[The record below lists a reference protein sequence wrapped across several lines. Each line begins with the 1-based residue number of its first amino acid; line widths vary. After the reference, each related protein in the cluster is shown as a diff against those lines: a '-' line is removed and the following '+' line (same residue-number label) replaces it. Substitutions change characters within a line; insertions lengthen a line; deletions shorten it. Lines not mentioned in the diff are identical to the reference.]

1 MPVDLFFR
9 FVERRELE
17 DAIRDVKYW
26 FMSRLRDTEGATA
39 GGSTDPPAEHNEIA
53 VPAGLQEGQA
63 SLLQRPNQH

>member
-26 FMSRLRDTEGATA
+26 FMSRLRDTESATA

-63 SLLQRPNQH
+63 SLLQKPNQR